1 MPSDGPRTASDLTTR
16 QAVPAATLPG
26 EFDEARL
33 LRHIRKNRWVSL
45 KCGGCQLFAFNWAV
59 SLLASLILWIFVIVC
74 ATMPV
79 EFGNAFRST
88 GQPWITQNMTWLY
101 VITQDVWA
109 IFLIWVCF
117 SKYGKIKLGKDDE
130 KPQFNDL
137 TWFCMLFCS
146 GIAVGFYFYGV
157 YEPMS
162 YYRQPAAYKGGGWD
176 NNVRKPGFDG
186 ARAADRAA
194 PHASARARRHP
205 RAAHPPLACHVS
217 DDDQRANQSIFLTI
231 FHWGFHGWVPYV
243 LLALNASLVSHRW
256 GLPMTIRSC
265 FYPLI
270 GNHIY
275 SVIGDIIDA
284 LSMTV
289 RRARA
294 RNSPR
299 NAWLRRSRT
308 SPTRRHCPAR
318 RRPPSA
324 CARRSASGRCSSMPA
339 STTCRRRGGPA
350 CRSPT
355 TRTRTSS
362 SSSASR

>member
-1 MPSDGPRTASDLTTR
+1 M
-16 QAVPAATLPG
+16 
-26 EFDEARL
+26 
-33 LRHIRKNRWVSL
+33 
-45 KCGGCQLFAFNWAV
+45 
-59 SLLASLILWIFVIVC
+59 IVC

-186 ARAADRAA
+186 ARAD
-194 PHASARARRHP
+194 
-205 RAAHPPLACHVS
+205 
-217 DDDQRANQSIFLTI
+217 
-231 FHWGFHGWVPYV
+231 
-243 LLALNASLVSHRW
+243 
-256 GLPMTIRSC
+256 
-265 FYPLI
+265 
-270 GNHIY
+270 
-275 SVIGDIIDA
+275 
-284 LSMTV
+284 
-289 RRARA
+289 
-294 RNSPR
+294 
-299 NAWLRRSRT
+299 
-308 SPTRRHCPAR
+308 R
-318 RRPPSA
+318 RRPRPTPPPARAAAHAPLTLRSLAMFQTTTSA
-324 CARRSASGRCSSMPA
+324 PTSQSSSRSSTGA
-339 STTCRRRGGPA
+339 STAGC
-350 CRSPT
+350 
-355 TRTRTSS
+355 RTSS
-362 SSSASR
+362 SPSTPRSSRTGGGCR

>member
-1 MPSDGPRTASDLTTR
+1 MFEPMPSDGPRTASDLTTR
-16 QAVPAATLPG
+16 QAVPAATPG

-59 SLLASLILWIFVIVC
+59 SLLASLILWIFVIAC

-162 YYRQPAAYKGGGWD
+162 SPPARRVQGRRLD
-176 NNVRKPGFDG
+176 NNVRKPG
-186 ARAADRAA
+186 
-194 PHASARARRHP
+194 
-205 RAAHPPLACHVS
+205 
-217 DDDQRANQSIFLTI
+217 
-231 FHWGFHGWVPYV
+231 
-243 LLALNASLVSHRW
+243 
-256 GLPMTIRSC
+256 
-265 FYPLI
+265 
-270 GNHIY
+270 
-275 SVIGDIIDA
+275 
-284 LSMTV
+284 
-289 RRARA
+289 
-294 RNSPR
+294 
-299 NAWLRRSRT
+299 
-308 SPTRRHCPAR
+308 
-318 RRPPSA
+318 
-324 CARRSASGRCSSMPA
+324 
-339 STTCRRRGGPA
+339 
-350 CRSPT
+350 
-355 TRTRTSS
+355 
-362 SSSASR
+362 

>member
-1 MPSDGPRTASDLTTR
+1 MPADGPRTASDLTTR
-16 QAVPAATLPG
+16 QAVPAATTPG

-157 YEPMS
+157 NEPMS

-186 ARAADRAA
+186 ARAD
-194 PHASARARRHP
+194 
-205 RAAHPPLACHVS
+205 
-217 DDDQRANQSIFLTI
+217 
-231 FHWGFHGWVPYV
+231 
-243 LLALNASLVSHRW
+243 
-256 GLPMTIRSC
+256 
-265 FYPLI
+265 
-270 GNHIY
+270 
-275 SVIGDIIDA
+275 
-284 LSMTV
+284 
-289 RRARA
+289 
-294 RNSPR
+294 
-299 NAWLRRSRT
+299 
-308 SPTRRHCPAR
+308 R
-318 RRPPSA
+318 RRPRPTPPPARAAAHAPLTLRSLALFQTTTSA
-324 CARRSASGRCSSMPA
+324 PTSRSS
-339 STTCRRRGGPA
+339 
-350 CRSPT
+350 
-355 TRTRTSS
+355 
-362 SSSASR
+362 